1 MLPGLSVGTFTL
13 LHVLISL
20 AGIVSGIAVVRGMLA
35 SDRMPRWTAGFLAT
49 TGLTSLTGFPLP
61 PFGIDPPRVIGVILL
76 VLLAVAVLGYYGFR
90 LRGAWRWIYA
100 VTAII
105 ALYLNV
111 FMFIVQ
117 AFQKVFFLNALAP
130 TQSELPFVIVQ
141 AVALIGFA
149 VFGFLAVRSFR
160 PKAAGASLV
169 T

>member
-1 MLPGLSVGTFTL
+1 MLLGLSVETFTL

-20 AGIVSGIAVVRGMLA
+20 AAIITGFIVARGMLA
-35 SDRMPRWTAGFLAT
+35 SDRMPRWTAGFLAAT
-49 TGLTSLTGFPLP
+49 VLTSLTGFPLP
-61 PFGIDPPRVIGVILL
+61 PFGIDPPRLIGVISL
-76 VLLAVAVLGYYGFR
+76 VLLVVAVLGYYGFR

-100 VTAII
+100 VTAVI

-111 FMFIVQ
+111 FVFIVQ

-149 VFGFLAVRSFR
+149 ALGFLAVRRFHPRASD
-160 PKAAGASLV
+160 ASLV